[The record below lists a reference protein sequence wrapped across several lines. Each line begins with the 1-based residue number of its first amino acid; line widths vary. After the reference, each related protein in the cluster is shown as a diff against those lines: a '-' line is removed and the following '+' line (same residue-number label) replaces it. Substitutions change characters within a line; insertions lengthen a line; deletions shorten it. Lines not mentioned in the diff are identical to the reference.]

1 MIPFNVLIFDEE
13 NGTHKTDKCWD
24 NNNIVHCI
32 ILTRCS
38 EIYVHKQENPP
49 GEKSHSKKKSFH
61 FISEKT

>member
-32 ILTRCS
+32 ILSRSLITQNGLVRVCTGKVQPCK
-38 EIYVHKQENPP
+38 I
-49 GEKSHSKKKSFH
+49 
-61 FISEKT
+61 